1 VKKIFERDAS
11 VQQIGKL
18 AFISIGSK
26 FRSQLGVLMDKLG
39 TTVRATRYRMYPDMA
54 NCTT

>member
-39 TTVRATRYRMYPDMA
+39 TTVRATRYRMYPDMT